1 MNYPCGIIRDLL
13 PLYIDDVCNEESK
26 QAVQNHLPGCEK
38 CRSYYEAMKSP
49 DGLAEKRRVNLKE
62 SSIASSL
69 KNVKSRIN
77 RKIRNIVLCAT
88 AAVLLVMYG
97 FSLLF
102 NIPIKNISPADISV
116 TAHVY
121 PLSEIMDNSTS
132 DATNSDVV
140 TVFSDENDR
149 SERIKVNIPEI
160 GTVVL
165 TEDTIEKCQYATV
178 ISFSS
183 EYFLK
188 AVEIG
193 SGAEDK
199 TIYISAF
206 KTTLLGNKAQDYQQR
221 TNTLEL
227 REINR
232 IVFVDSDGTETVL
245 WSR

>member
-1 MNYPCGIIRDLL
+1 MFGNILDFVVSIYTVILCRLHRIFCGL
-13 PLYIDDVCNEESK
+13 
-26 QAVQNHLPGCEK
+26 
-38 CRSYYEAMKSP
+38 
-49 DGLAEKRRVNLKE
+49 
-62 SSIASSL
+62 
-69 KNVKSRIN
+69 
-77 RKIRNIVLCAT
+77 LCAA
-88 AAVLLVMYG
+88 AAVLIVMYG

-121 PLSEIMDNSTS
+121 PLSEMIDNSTN
-132 DATNSDVV
+132 DATNSDMV
-140 TVFSDENDR
+140 TIFSDENDR
-149 SERIKVNIPEI
+149 SEKIKVNIPEI

-178 ISFSS
+178 ISFGS

-188 AVEIG
+188 AFEIG
-193 SGAEDK
+193 SGAEDN

-221 TNTLEL
+221 MNTLEL
-227 REINR
+227 REIDR